1 MTAPVALTQYTKGG
15 GCACKIGPKDLA
27 QILGRLPPVTNPDV
41 LVGVATS
48 DDACAYRIDAERALV
63 QTLDFFTPVV
73 NDPYD
78 FGQIAAANAISDVY
92 AMGGRPL
99 FALSIVGF
107 PTKTLPLEILGQI
120 LAGGSDKAR
129 EAGIDIIGGHSIDD
143 PEPKYGLAV
152 TGIVDQR
159 RILTNAAAQEG
170 DLLVLTKPLGAGILT
185 TGIKRGVVS
194 DEAAQRVIAI
204 MKTLNRAA
212 AECLPELAVHSLTD
226 VTGFGLLGHLREMVA
241 GSGISAKLN
250 FHHVPVLDDVWPLV
264 QQGVYPGG
272 AARNLEAVAD
282 WVHWP
287 SSLGDNEKRVLADP
301 QTSGGL
307 LIAVAPADA
316 PALVQRLQAAGTW
329 CAAVIGEF
337 TRTPQLGI
345 YVEHHV

>member
-1 MTAPVALTQYTKGG
+1 MNQPIALTQYTKGG
-15 GCACKIGPKDLA
+15 GCACKIGPQDLA
-27 QILGRLPPVTNPDV
+27 KILGQLPPVTNPDV

-48 DDACAYRIDAERALV
+48 DDACAYRIDDERAIV

-120 LAGGSDKAR
+120 LQGGSDKAR

-152 TGIVDQR
+152 TGLLDQK

-185 TGIKRGVVS
+185 TGIKRGVVA
-194 DEAAQRVIAI
+194 DEAARRVISI

-212 AECLPELAVHSLTD
+212 AECLPGLTVHALTD

-241 GSGISAKLN
+241 GSQISAQL
-250 FHHVPVLDDVWPLV
+250 FFRQVPVLDEVWQLV

-272 AARNLEAVAD
+272 AGRNLDAVAD

-287 SSLGDNEKRVLADP
+287 ASLSEDAKRVLADP

-307 LIAVAPADA
+307 LVAVAPNDA
-316 PALVQRLQAAGTW
+316 NTLVQRLTDAGTW
-329 CAAVIGEF
+329 AAAVVGEF
-337 TRTPQLGI
+337 VRRPQLGI
-345 YVEHHV
+345 YVQD